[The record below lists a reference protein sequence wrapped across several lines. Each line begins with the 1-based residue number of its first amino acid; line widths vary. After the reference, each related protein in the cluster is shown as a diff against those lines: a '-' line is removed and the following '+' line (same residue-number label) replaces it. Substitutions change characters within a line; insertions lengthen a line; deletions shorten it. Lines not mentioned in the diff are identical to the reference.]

1 LLEHFWW
8 GSIFLVNVPVV
19 IISIPLVYRY
29 IPTSRDPH
37 PQRLDLPGSV
47 LSMVGLSVLLWV
59 IIGAPAWGWTSTTTI
74 GGFVAAIALLGSFVA
89 WELHT
94 PTPMLDMT
102 FFRDPRFTV
111 ACVSIT
117 MAFFSAQGS
126 TFMNA
131 QMFQIVFGYT
141 PLETGIRMT
150 PYILT
155 FVLAAWLAP
164 RINERLGT
172 KFVVTLGLLIAS
184 GGMFLQLG
192 VHVNSSYLRA
202 ILGLA
207 CMATGMGLATPPA
220 TEAIMGSLPREKAG
234 VGSAMN
240 DTARLAGGA
249 LGIAVLGSILAT
261 QYQSTMARAVSR
273 LPVSRNVADLAVSSA
288 ASVGGLAERIGG
300 RTGAVML
307 DVSRHAWLHGRNTA
321 ALVAGIML
329 LGGALLA
336 LVYLPAHAAYHH
348 LNPTEV
354 LPIDMVID
362 DTQLG
367 ISDDD
372 ERRTADRGGAP
383 APAEV
388 GDATDAVP

>member
-1 LLEHFWW
+1 LLLIVAF
-8 GSIFLVNVPVV
+8 
-19 IISIPLVYRY
+19 
-29 IPTSRDPH
+29 
-37 PQRLDLPGSV
+37 V
-47 LSMVGLSVLLWV
+47 L
-59 IIGAPAWGWTSTTTI
+59 
-74 GGFVAAIALLGSFVA
+74 
-89 WELHT
+89 WELQT
-94 PTPMLDMT
+94 PAPMLDMT

-141 PLETGIRMT
+141 PLETGVRMM

-172 KFVVTLGLLIAS
+172 KLVVTAGLVVAA

-192 VHVNSSYLRA
+192 VHVNSPYLRA
-202 ILGLA
+202 VAGLA
-207 CMATGMGLATPPA
+207 CMAIGMGLATPPA

-240 DTARLAGGA
+240 DAARLTGGA

-261 QYQSTMARAVSR
+261 QYQSTMTRAVEKLSISR
-273 LPVSRNVADLAVSSA
+273 GAAETAVTSA
-288 ASVGGLAERIGG
+288 ASVGNLAERVGG
-300 RTGAVML
+300 RTGDLLL

-336 LVYLPAHAAYHH
+336 LVYLPAHAAHHH

-354 LPIDMVID
+354 PDRQVTTTPSLACPRPAS
-362 DTQLG
+362 G
-367 ISDDD
+367 
-372 ERRTADRGGAP
+372 RRTVGTTRCADAADAP
-383 APAEV
+383 
-388 GDATDAVP
+388 DAVP